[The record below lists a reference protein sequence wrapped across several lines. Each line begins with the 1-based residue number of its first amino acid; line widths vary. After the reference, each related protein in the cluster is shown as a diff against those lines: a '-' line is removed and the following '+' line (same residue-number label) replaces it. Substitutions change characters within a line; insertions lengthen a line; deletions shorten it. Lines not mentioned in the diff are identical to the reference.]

1 MEGRIP
7 QDLSESSEQQMK
19 PGQEH
24 HEERTRAEIAAKVT
38 EIWARAVERPEVD
51 EHTDF
56 YFHGGNHF
64 LAPVMIQC
72 INDEMDLELTVRD
85 LEQARTI
92 AKLTDLIYFEKTRID
107 RSTVVPLRHIHGSR
121 PPLFIVHGVG
131 GNVLGFYSLARCLN
145 EGQPVYGIQAQSLLP
160 DREALLG
167 LEQMAA
173 EYVADMRAVFPQG
186 PFNLLG
192 FSFGGLVAY
201 EIAQQLQAAGLEVGL
216 LGMLDTRQPEWM
228 RGVPTR
234 GPLYRRIFWR
244 MRLLY
249 LRTHRRKGRLRYLW
263 RRLGERMQRVN
274 YMYAA
279 TKGQG
284 KVASSV
290 RNVREINYVAGISYT
305 VRPYP
310 GRVTLFRAE
319 HDPNEQPLPPDLSWG
334 QFAQG
339 GVEIKDLPGD
349 HGRILYQ
356 PGLDALATELTTAL
370 READSEH
377 ATGSLRS
384 GNAEPNPGRVSME
397 I

>member
-1 MEGRIP
+1 
-7 QDLSESSEQQMK
+7 MK
-19 PGQEH
+19 LVEEH
-24 HEERTRAEIAAKVT
+24 HEERTRAEIAAKIS
-38 EIWARAVERPEVD
+38 EIWARAVERPDVD
-51 EHTDF
+51 EYTDF

-64 LAPVMIQC
+64 LAPVMMQS
-72 INDEMDLELTVRD
+72 INEELGLELTVRD

-92 AKLTDLIYFEKTRID
+92 AKLTDLIYFEQTRID
-107 RSTVVPLRHIHGSR
+107 RSTVVPLRNIHGSL
-121 PPLFIVHGVG
+121 PPLFMVHGVG
-131 GNVLGFYSLARCLN
+131 GNVLGFYSLAKCLH
-145 EGQPVYGIQAQSLLP
+145 EDQPVYGIQAQSLLP

-173 EYVADMRAVFPQG
+173 EYVADMREVFPYG

-201 EIAQQLQAAGLEVGL
+201 EIAQQLKAAGLEVGL
-216 LGMLDTRQPEWM
+216 LGMLDTRQPELM
-228 RGVPTR
+228 RGVQTR
-234 GPLYRRIFWR
+234 GPMHRRIAWR
-244 MRLLY
+244 IRLLY
-249 LRTHRRKGRLRYLW
+249 LRTHRRNGRLRYLW
-263 RRLGERMQRVN
+263 RRLRERMQRAN

-290 RNVREINYVAGISYT
+290 RNVREINYVAGVSYT

-310 GRVTLFRAE
+310 GKVTLFRAE
-319 HDPNEQPLPPDLSWG
+319 HDPNEQPLPPDLNWG
-334 QFAQG
+334 QYALE

-356 PGLDALATELTTAL
+356 PGLNALAAELTVAL
-370 READSEH
+370 QEVDA
-377 ATGSLRS
+377 
-384 GNAEPNPGRVSME
+384 AEPSQMKTAEPRSGRVSME